1 MPPPPG
7 RPPPNAMPRR
17 LLVTTWRGRAL
28 VRCWWGAKGRSRW
41 RRNSPAGLPKR
52 KPAPLCD
59 PAGPALGRD
68 PRGAQTSKTEQDAEE
83 MVLLGVSETHV
94 IKSVFVNLT
103 ENSDDVSRAKREF
116 GLQTQHGVSGVFLYK
131 AMLI

>member
-1 MPPPPG
+1 
-7 RPPPNAMPRR
+7 
-17 LLVTTWRGRAL
+17 
-28 VRCWWGAKGRSRW
+28 
-41 RRNSPAGLPKR
+41 
-52 KPAPLCD
+52 
-59 PAGPALGRD
+59 
-68 PRGAQTSKTEQDAEE
+68 
-83 MVLLGVSETHV
+83 MVLLGVSETHI